1 MLMQRKK
8 LAESQAK
15 TRYDMQGNLEGAKA
29 QSENLEYVMAQVE
42 AMKTTNK
49 ALKQQ
54 YGKIDIDK
62 IERLQDEMA
71 DLMDMGKELQESM
84 GRAYDLPEDVDESE
98 LDAELEALGAE
109 MQYEQQSGIGETPG
123 FLQDEVPTFVDAP
136 PEQSKV
142 QEPAGGVG

>member
-1 MLMQRKK
+1 
-8 LAESQAK
+8 
-15 TRYDMQGNLEGAKA
+15 MQGNLEGAKA

-54 YGKIDIDK
+54 YGKVDIDK

-71 DLMDMGKELQESM
+71 DLMDVGKELEESLS
-84 GRAYDLPEDVDESE
+84 RAYGLPEDVDESE
-98 LDAELEALGAE
+98 LDAELDALGEE
-109 MQYEQQSGIGETPG
+109 MQYEQEAGIGETPG

-136 PEQSKV
+136 PQQSKV